1 MNRVYLSSLFSHKD
15 RIKAYAEELTELG
28 VDVTSSWVGENAS
41 PHVQSTDLTDDYLR
55 GTAILDIRDMLN
67 ANKFVLFVPTD
78 EELELVPKR
87 SLSRGGRN
95 FESGFFY
102 ALIYLRK
109 FLPLPFP
116 PKDELILV
124 GQRESVF
131 HFLFG
136 MTPEQAF
143 VRGLELPEITQFD
156 SWDEAKKYIASS
168 VIKFSNGSKI
178 QIKGEVPIEFKET

>member
-15 RIKAYAEELTELG
+15 KIKKYSEELTELG
-28 VDVTSSWVGENAS
+28 VDVTSSWVSENAS

-78 EELELVPKR
+78 EELESVPKR

-102 ALIYLRK
+102 ALIYLRE
-109 FLPLPFP
+109 FLPLQFP
-116 PKDELILV
+116 HKDEIILV
-124 GQRESVF
+124 GTRESVF
-131 HFLFG
+131 HFLFD
-136 MTPEQAF
+136 MTPEQAY
-143 VRGLELPEITQFD
+143 VRGVRLPYIKQFD
-156 SWDEAKKYIASS
+156 SWNEAKFYLSGVSS
-168 VIKFSNGSKI
+168 DQSNR
-178 QIKGEVPIEFKET
+178 QVEATQTDTETSTSTS